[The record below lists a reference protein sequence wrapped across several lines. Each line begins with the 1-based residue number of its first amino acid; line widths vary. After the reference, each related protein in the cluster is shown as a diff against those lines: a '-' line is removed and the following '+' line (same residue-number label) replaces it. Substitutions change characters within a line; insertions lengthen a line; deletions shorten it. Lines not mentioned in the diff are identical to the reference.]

1 MKIKAKLNFG
11 VGALFLLILALA
23 LVSSWYVNQ
32 LKKDTN
38 NILAANYKTLQYARN
53 MLLSLEDVAKDETAI
68 NTFQENLNLQ
78 KQNVTEI
85 GETEATNLIDKHFTT
100 LKNEPTNAVIN
111 SFIRRDIT
119 ELMRLNM
126 EAINRKSSIAYDT
139 AQKAI
144 VIISVTGTL
153 CFLIA
158 FTLLINLPASI
169 ANPIKELTDSIK
181 EIASQNYKKRVHF
194 ESHNEFGDLAKSFN
208 TMAQKLEEYSES
220 KLDKILK
227 GKKRIETL
235 IDNLHDPV
243 IGIDEN
249 KKVLFANE
257 EALTICGLK
266 KQDFIGKQIQDI
278 AVVNDLIRSVIKDIF
293 VPKEDIAKSEQLKI
307 YADGKESYFE
317 KEVVDINI
325 FPTGET
331 DSVFIGQVILL
342 RNITPFKELDLAKT
356 NFMGTVS
363 HEFKTP
369 ISSMQLGIQILENEK
384 TGALNEEQKLLIK
397 GINDDADRLLRI
409 TGEMLNITQVESGA
423 IQINMADTEIKPM
436 IEYAVNANKV
446 AAEHKNIKIDVSI
459 DDDFII
465 AADSEKTAWVLTNLV
480 SNAIRYSYDNA
491 AVNIK
496 VEKIEN
502 QVRFSV
508 TDTGQGIQPQFLS
521 KIFERYFRIPGTKK
535 EGTGLGLSIS
545 KEFIEAQGGKIWAE
559 SEYAVGSTFYFTLS
573 VVSTTDT
580 IPVARI

>member
-1 MKIKAKLNFG
+1 MRIKAKLTVG

-23 LVSSWYVNQ
+23 IVSGWYVNQ

-38 NILAANYKTLQYARN
+38 NILVANYNTLQYARN
-53 MLLSLEDVAKDETAI
+53 MLLSLEDVRSDKSAVD
-68 NTFQENLNLQ
+68 TFQKNLDLQ

-85 GETEATNLIDKHFTT
+85 GEIEATNLIVKHFKD
-100 LKNEPTNAVIN
+100 LKENPEDSIVI
-111 SFIRRDIT
+111 SSIRKDIT

-126 EAINRKSSIAYDT
+126 EAINRKSDIADDT

-144 VIISVTGTL
+144 VIISVTGSL

-158 FTLLINLPASI
+158 FILLVNLPSNI

-181 EIASQNYKKRVHF
+181 EIAGQNYKKRVHF

-208 TMAQKLEEYSES
+208 TMAEKLEEYSES

-257 EALTICGLK
+257 EALNICGLK
-266 KQDFIGKQIQDI
+266 KEEFIGKQIQDV
-278 AVVNDLIRSVIKDIF
+278 AVTNDLIRSIIKDIF
-293 VPKEDIAKSEQLKI
+293 LPKPENAKSEQLKI
-307 YADGKESYFE
+307 YADRKESYFE

-325 FPTGET
+325 VPTGEA
-331 DSVFIGQVILL
+331 DSEFIGQVILL

-369 ISSMQLGIQILENEK
+369 IASIQLGIQILENEK
-384 TGALNEEQKLLIK
+384 TGHLNEEQKGLVNGIK
-397 GINDDADRLLRI
+397 DDADRLLRI
-409 TGEMLNITQVESGA
+409 TGELLNITQVESGA
-423 IQINMADTEIKPM
+423 IQINLISSEIKPM
-436 IEYAVNANKV
+436 IEYAVNANKS
-446 AAEHKNIKIDVSI
+446 AAEYKNIKIDVDI
-459 DDDFII
+459 EDNTLV
-465 AADSEKTAWVLTNLV
+465 AADSEKTAWVLTNLI
-480 SNAIRYSYDNA
+480 SNAVRYSYENA
-491 AVNIK
+491 TIDVK
-496 VEKIEN
+496 VEKTEN
-502 QVRFSV
+502 QIRFSV
-508 TDTGQGIQPQFLS
+508 TDTGQGIQPQFLN

-545 KEFIEAQGGKIWAE
+545 KEFIEAQGGRIWVE
-559 SEYAVGSTFYFTLS
+559 SEYGAGSTFYFTLN
-573 VVSTTDT
+573 
-580 IPVARI
+580 IFNINQ

>member
-1 MKIKAKLNFG
+1 MKIKAKLTVG

-23 LVSSWYVNQ
+23 IVSGWYVNQ

-38 NILAANYKTLQYARN
+38 NILVANYNTLQYARN
-53 MLLSLEDVAKDETAI
+53 MLLSLEDVRSDKSAVD
-68 NTFQENLNLQ
+68 TFQKNLDLQ

-85 GETEATNLIDKHFTT
+85 GEVEATNLIVKHFKD
-100 LKNEPTNAVIN
+100 LKENPDDSVVI
-111 SFIRRDIT
+111 SSIRKDIT

-126 EAINRKSSIAYDT
+126 EAINRKSDIADDT

-144 VIISVTGTL
+144 VIISVTGSL

-158 FTLLINLPASI
+158 FILLVNLPSNI

-181 EIASQNYKKRVHF
+181 EIAGQNYKKRVHF

-208 TMAQKLEEYSES
+208 TMAEKLEEYSES

-257 EALTICGLK
+257 EALNICGLK
-266 KQDFIGKQIQDI
+266 KEEFIGKQIQDI
-278 AVVNDLIRSVIKDIF
+278 AVNNDLIRNIIKDLF
-293 VPKEDIAKSEQLKI
+293 LPKPENAKSEQLKI
-307 YADGKESYFE
+307 YADRKESYFE

-325 FPTGET
+325 VPTGEA
-331 DSVFIGQVILL
+331 DSEFIGQVILL

-384 TGALNEEQKLLIK
+384 TGHLNEEQKGLVNGIK
-397 GINDDADRLLRI
+397 DDADRLLRI
-409 TGEMLNITQVESGA
+409 TGELLNITQVESGA
-423 IQINMADTEIKPM
+423 IQINLISSEIKPM
-436 IEYAVNANKV
+436 IEYAVNANKS
-446 AAEHKNIKIDVSI
+446 AAEHKNIKIDVDI
-459 DDDFII
+459 EDNALV
-465 AADSEKTAWVLTNLV
+465 AADSEKTAWVLTNLI
-480 SNAIRYSYDNA
+480 SNAVRYSYENSTID
-491 AVNIK
+491 VK
-496 VEKIEN
+496 VEKTEN
-502 QVRFSV
+502 QIRFSV

-545 KEFIEAQGGKIWAE
+545 KEFIEAQGGKIWVE
-559 SEYAVGSTFYFTLS
+559 SEYGAGSTFCFTLNS
-573 VVSTTDT
+573 IDKDF
-580 IPVARI
+580 